1 MITCKEDL
9 KGFYALR
16 SDKEVFEL
24 FMDKC
29 EEFEAKWSDGNLPRD
44 IKRGDAVSV
53 AFSDTN
59 YFRLSFGSELF
70 YKGLG
75 RKVVTLADF
84 KEVSKK
90 LDNYKGVASKW
101 KYVPV
106 VVGVSIFDLQE
117 ELKEGRLYFQ
127 DHNQGNSDGMVQ
139 IENEIVLIE
148 LLAAQNIIC
157 RRVEVNWQDEVE
169 EYLLTCNSGCGMF
182 DIQYGNGNQLALAD
196 EDFLEAARIALKATG
211 ELKC

>member
-29 EEFEAKWSDGNLPRD
+29 EEFGITWADGHLPRGV
-44 IKRGDAVSV
+44 KGGEAVSV
-53 AFSDTN
+53 VFSVTSCDC
-59 YFRLSFGSELF
+59 LGFGSELF
-70 YKGLG
+70 YKNLD
-75 RKVVTLADF
+75 RKAITLVDF
-84 KEVSKK
+84 NEVSKPI
-90 LDNYKGVASKW
+90 DDAKGIASKW
-101 KYVPV
+101 KYVP

-117 ELKEGRLYFQ
+117 DLKAGNLYFQ

-148 LLAAQNIIC
+148 LLATQNIIC
-157 RRVEVNWQDEVE
+157 SKVEVKWQDEVE
-169 EYLLTCNSGCGMF
+169 EYLLTCNAVCGMF

-211 ELKC
+211 ELK

>member
-29 EEFEAKWSDGNLPRD
+29 EEFGITWADGHLPRGV
-44 IKRGDAVSV
+44 IVGETMAV
-53 AFSDTN
+53 AFSSTGDE
-59 YFRLSFGSELF
+59 RLGFSSELF
-70 YKGLG
+70 YKDLG
-75 RKVVTLADF
+75 GKVITLADF
-84 KEVSKK
+84 KGLSNNT
-90 LDNYKGVASKW
+90 DNDKGVASKW
-101 KYVPV
+101 RYVP

-157 RRVEVNWQDEVE
+157 SKVEVTWKYEVE

-182 DIQYGNGNQLALAD
+182 NIQYGNGNQLALAD
-196 EDFLEAARIALKATG
+196 EDFLEAARIALKVLG
-211 ELKC
+211 ELE